1 MSQNHMEQEKRT
13 ARLARAKTAGC
24 VLFIAALAAMGVL
37 SAVLPKPTVS
47 EEEKRELNKMP
58 EFSWK
63 ALFGKEYTSQFDLFY
78 ADTFPFR
85 DFFVKTGAYLEEARG
100 FRADNVKIYEEP
112 AVGPAPSE
120 EPGVTGQEPSRPESS
135 APEQSGASSES
146 VSSAPSG
153 ESSSSQAVSRPELP
167 EGEGEKRGSLF
178 IYNGMAL
185 PIFGGNEW
193 EVQHYAN
200 VLNQYAEI
208 LGDEVQIYDL
218 VIPSSIELLLP
229 DKYKGISTPEKPNID
244 SIYSK
249 LDSRIKTVNAYD
261 ALMSHRD
268 EYIYFGTDHHWT
280 GLGAYY
286 AYCAMGE
293 AAGFEPVKLEDCEK
307 RTIEPFLGSLYTQS
321 QDVELK
327 NNPDHV
333 DYYIMPGEYQGYLY
347 QRGDPFTA
355 YPCSPWAEYATGVN
369 SYSVFLAG
377 DQPLFEI
384 RTGAGTGRKI
394 MVFKESFGNAF
405 SPWLINNFDTVYV
418 ADIRYFELNA
428 IDFIREHG
436 VTDVLFINNIF
447 AANTNYQVSCI
458 ESLIYQQ
465 WPPAEPEPEESSGD
479 GEDAPEEG
487 PSEEEETEEE

>member
-1 MSQNHMEQEKRT
+1 M
-13 ARLARAKTAGC
+13 
-24 VLFIAALAAMGVL
+24 LFRSV
-37 SAVLPKPTVS
+37 
-47 EEEKRELNKMP
+47 
-58 EFSWK
+58 FSLK

-78 ADTFPFR
+78 ADTFPLR

-100 FRADNVKIYEEP
+100 FRADNVKIYGGPET
-112 AVGPAPSE
+112 GPAPSE
-120 EPGVTGQEPSRPESS
+120 EQGVSDGSSPAPESRPSPESS
-135 APEQSGASSES
+135 GPETSSE
-146 VSSAPSG
+146 
-153 ESSSSQAVSRPELP
+153 ESSSGEESSSEAAVSRPELP
-167 EGEGEKRGSLF
+167 DGEGEKRGYLF
-178 IYNGMAL
+178 IYNGKAL
-185 PIFGGNEW
+185 PIFGGYEP
-193 EVQHYAN
+193 EARHYAN
-200 VLNQYAEI
+200 VLNRYAEI

-229 DKYKGISTPEKPNID
+229 DKYKGVSTPEKPNID
-244 SIYSK
+244 FIYGN

-261 ALMSHRD
+261 ALMNHRD
-268 EYIYFGTDHHWT
+268 QYIYFGTDHHWT
-280 GLGAYY
+280 ALGAYY

-293 AAGFEPVKLEDCEK
+293 AAGFVPVEIEQCEK
-307 RTIEPFLGSLYTQS
+307 RTIGPFLGSLYTQS

-327 NNPDHV
+327 ENPDHV

-347 QRGDPFTA
+347 QRGDPFTPYA
-355 YPCSPWAEYATGVN
+355 YSPWAEYASGAN

-384 RTGAGTGRKI
+384 QTKAGTGRKI

-405 SPWLINNFDTVYV
+405 APWLINNFDTVYV

-428 IDFIREHG
+428 IDFIRSHG

-465 WPPAEPEPEESSGD
+465 WPPAAPEPEDST
-479 GEDAPEEG
+479 
-487 PSEEEETEEE
+487 SEEEEPSDGEEDSSSEEEEPSDSDPEEE

>member
-1 MSQNHMEQEKRT
+1 MDEKRLS
-13 ARLARAKTAGC
+13 RLAGLKIAGC
-24 VLFIAALAAMGVL
+24 ALFVAALAVMGVL
-37 SAVLPKPTVS
+37 AVCLPKPTVS
-47 EEEKRELNKMP
+47 EEEKRELNRMP
-58 EFSWK
+58 EFSFG
-63 ALFGKEYTSQFDLFY
+63 ALFQKEYTRDFDLFY

-100 FRADNVKIYEEP
+100 FRADNVKIYEAP
-112 AVGPAPSE
+112 VDGPAPSE
-120 EPGVTGQEPSRPESS
+120 EPAVTSQSQPEPSPQSGSS
-135 APEQSGASSES
+135 ASQ
-146 VSSAPSG
+146 
-153 ESSSSQAVSRPELP
+153 SSSSQSESSSAGAVSRPELP

-193 EVQHYAN
+193 EAQHYAN

-208 LGDEVQIYDL
+208 LGDDVQIYDL
-218 VIPSSIELLLP
+218 VIPSAIELLLP

-244 SIYSK
+244 YIYGM

-261 ALMSHRD
+261 ALMNHRD

-280 GLGAYY
+280 ALGAYY
-286 AYCAMGE
+286 AYQAMGE
-293 AAGFEPVKLEDCEK
+293 AAGFTPVEIDRCEK
-307 RTIEPFLGSLYTQS
+307 RTIAPFLGSLYSQS

-333 DYYIMPGEYQGYLY
+333 DYYIMPVEYDSYLY
-347 QRGDPFTA
+347 ERGKPLTGFP
-355 YPCSPWAEYATGVN
+355 YSPWAEYATGSN
-369 SYSVFLAG
+369 SYCVFLAG

-384 RTGAGTGRKI
+384 NTNAGTGRKI
-394 MVFKESFGNAF
+394 MVFKESFGNCF
-405 SPWLINNFDTVYV
+405 SPWLMNNYDTVYV

-465 WPPAEPEPEESSGD
+465 WPPAEPAKEESEGEGETEESS
-479 GEDAPEEG
+479 
-487 PSEEEETEEE
+487 EEEDPDEE